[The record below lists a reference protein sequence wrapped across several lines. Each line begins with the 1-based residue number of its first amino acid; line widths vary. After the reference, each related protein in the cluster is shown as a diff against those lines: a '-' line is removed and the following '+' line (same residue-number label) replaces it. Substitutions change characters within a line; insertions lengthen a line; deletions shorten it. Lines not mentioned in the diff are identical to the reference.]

1 MNMDSAKPSSIPAAA
16 PNANA
21 ASLDASIAAS
31 EHRSWFARLAS
42 QQTFWV
48 SVAALIAFVV
58 LSFAS
63 DVFAT
68 QQNLF
73 NVTRNFAFVAII
85 AIGMTA
91 VIITGGIDLSVGA
104 VLVLSGMVIGM
115 TMNAGMSIWL
125 AVPLALGTA
134 MAVGAFNG
142 LLIAYVGVPSFV
154 VTLGTLSIAR
164 SLAMVLSNNRMVYEF
179 GPDQPKLLALGGGF
193 INLPLP
199 FTDPVRVPSPV
210 LFLLVLLLIAGFAL
224 RWTRW
229 GRRLFAIGGNERAAM
244 LTGVPVKATK
254 LSVYVFCSLCAGI
267 AGILEVGWLGTI
279 TTGLGQGME
288 LSVIAAA
295 VIGGANLSGGVGTA
309 FGAVVGAA
317 LIEVIR
323 NSLILLGISTFWQG
337 TFVGGFIV
345 VAVLFDRLRTRGGND

>member
-1 MNMDSAKPSSIPAAA
+1 MSSV
-16 PNANA
+16 
-21 ASLDASIAAS
+21 SLEESIAQR
-31 EHRSWFARLAS
+31 EHRSVLGWLAS

-48 SVAALIAFVV
+48 SLAAIAAFVV

-91 VIITGGIDLSVGA
+91 VIIAGGIDLSVGA

-125 AVPLALGTA
+125 AIPLALGA
-134 MAVGAFNG
+134 ALLVGLFNG
-142 LLIAYVGVPSFV
+142 VLIAYVGVPPFV

-164 SLAMVLSNNRMVYEF
+164 SLAMVLSDNRMVYQF
-179 GPDQPKLLALGGGF
+179 GPDQPQLLTLGGGF
-193 INLPLP
+193 VELPLP
-199 FTDPVRVPSPV
+199 FIEAIRIPNPVI
-210 LFLLVLLLIAGFAL
+210 FMLVMLLIAGFAF

-229 GRRLFAIGGNERAAM
+229 GRYLFAIGGNERAAT
-244 LTGVPVKATK
+244 LTGVPVRLVKV
-254 LSVYVFCSLCAGI
+254 SVYVFCSLCAGI
-267 AGILEVGWLGTI
+267 TGILEVGWLGTI

-288 LSVIAAA
+288 LTVIAAA
-295 VIGGANLSGGVGTA
+295 VIGGANLAGGIGTA

-323 NSLILLGISTFWQG
+323 NSLTLLGISTFWQG
-337 TFVGGFIV
+337 TFVGSFIV
-345 VAVLFDRLRTRGGND
+345 VAVLFDRLRARSAND